1 MVKSQER
8 FFPDDVDEQIEAC
21 RQSPVLASADARL
34 IHDLYRLYQE
44 DARIIYS
51 VWERLS
57 NRMPQGRIA
66 RPTSFLPFHPESPEW
81 R

>member
-1 MVKSQER
+1 MVESHER

-21 RQSPVLASADARL
+21 RQRPAFASIDTRL
-34 IHDLYRLYQE
+34 IHDLYHLYQE
-44 DARIIYS
+44 DARIISS

-57 NRMPQGRIA
+57 NHVPQGHKR
-66 RPTSFLPFHPESPEW
+66 RPTSFLPFHLEPPEW